1 MSPMR
6 ASGKIGESFHLAK
19 ISSYS
24 GTSEK
29 GLSVLRTQYKKP
41 LYKGQDFLPQTLLSM
56 QFKPLKK
63 ENLSIK
69 DN

>member
-1 MSPMR
+1 MAYTTS
-6 ASGKIGESFHLAK
+6 SGWANNH
-19 ISSYS
+19 S

-29 GLSVLRTQYKKP
+29 RLSVLRIQYKKP
-41 LYKGQDFLPQTLLSM
+41 LYKGQDFLPQTVLSI

>member
-1 MSPMR
+1 MHGLFDDITSVCNGIM
-6 ASGKIGESFHLAK
+6 KIAWTMVFK
-19 ISSYS
+19 PQ
-24 GTSEK
+24 
-29 GLSVLRTQYKKP
+29 RTQYKKP
-41 LYKGQDFLPQTLLSM
+41 LYKGQDFLPQIVLSM